1 MINNTI
7 RSLGIHLGHFVL
19 KHWFPYGIIL
29 KREQKNFRKLQ
40 RLRLKCSIFTNTR
53 RVLGLRAVSALIFA

>member
-19 KHWFPYGIIL
+19 KHWFPCCIIL
-29 KREQKNFRKLQ
+29 KHEQKNF
-40 RLRLKCSIFTNTR
+40 RLRLKCSIFTNTNL
-53 RVLGLRAVSALIFA
+53 VGEC